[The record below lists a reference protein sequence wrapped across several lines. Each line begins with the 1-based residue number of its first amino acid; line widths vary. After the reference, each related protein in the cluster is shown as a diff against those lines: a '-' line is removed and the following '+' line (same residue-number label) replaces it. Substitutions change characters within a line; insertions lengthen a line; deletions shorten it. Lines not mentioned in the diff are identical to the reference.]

1 MSGTLYLFPVW
12 LGEQD
17 TQRVLPAYNLEVM
30 DRLRHVVVEN
40 ERTARRFLRAWGYKG
55 SFDELELIVAD
66 KDNEADVLDG
76 PIGLLL
82 QGHDVGLMSEAG
94 CPGVAD
100 PGQRLIAQAQQMNIR
115 VVPLVGPSSI
125 LMALMASGL
134 NGQQFSFMGYLP
146 IDRAQRA
153 KALRDMDAAMRRTGG
168 SYIFME
174 TPYRNMAL
182 LDDAL
187 RHLGQDIRLCVAVD
201 ITLPTEQIRT
211 MTVGEW
217 RTHRPDLAKRP
228 CMFVAGK

>member
-17 TQRVLPAYNLEVM
+17 TQRVLPAYNLQVM
-30 DRLRHVVVEN
+30 EHLRHLVVEN

-55 SFDELELIVAD
+55 SFEELELILAD

-134 NGQQFSFMGYLP
+134 NGQLFTFHGYLP
-146 IDRAQRA
+146 IDKSQRA
-153 KALRDMDAAMRRTGG
+153 KALRDIDAAIRRNHG
-168 SYIFME
+168 SHIFME

-182 LDDAL
+182 LDDATK
-187 RHLGQDIRLCVAVD
+187 HLGQDLRLCVAVD
-201 ITLPTEQIRT
+201 ITLSTEQITT
-211 MTVGEW
+211 MTIGEW
-217 RTHRPDLAKRP
+217 RSARPDLAKRP

>member
-1 MSGTLYLFPVW
+1 MTGTLYLLPVW
-12 LGEQD
+12 LGEQE
-17 TQRVLPAYNLEVM
+17 TQRVLPAYNLQVM
-30 DRLRHVVVEN
+30 DRLRHLVVEN

-55 SFDELELIVAD
+55 SFDELELILAD

-82 QGHDVGLMSEAG
+82 KGHDVGLMSEAG

-134 NGQQFSFMGYLP
+134 NGQQFTFHGYLP
-146 IDRAQRA
+146 IDKSQRA
-153 KALRDMDAAMRRTGG
+153 KALREIDAAIRRHNG
-168 SYIFME
+168 SHIFME

-182 LDDAL
+182 FDDTTK
-187 RHLGQDIRLCVAVD
+187 HLGQDLRLCVAVD
-201 ITLPTEQIRT
+201 ITLSTEQIAT
-211 MTVGEW
+211 MTIGEW
-217 RTHRPDLAKRP
+217 RKARLDLTKRP